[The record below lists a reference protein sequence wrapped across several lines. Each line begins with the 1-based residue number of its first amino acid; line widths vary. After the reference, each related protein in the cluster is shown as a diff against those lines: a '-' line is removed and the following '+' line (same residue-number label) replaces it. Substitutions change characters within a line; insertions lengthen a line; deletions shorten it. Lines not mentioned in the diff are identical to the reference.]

1 MSGSYN
7 YMNQTLLKILRSR
20 EDLSNYVLHFTKHRN
35 AYETLKNILE
45 DERIKDINNNGYI
58 CFSESPL
65 PSLPSMFK
73 LFKKYKDPMYAPYGI
88 GIQKDVFW
96 KMGGRPVIYGEQEEY
111 NHLTPE
117 LKWRFQILQ
126 PNNYDFSWLREW
138 RIPVAE
144 IDLSKID
151 CFIVVDTLNDVESLH
166 HLIFDLGDIEGDAQP
181 EDGMCHVK
189 YLGYFT
195 RKYKIISMEEIESIN
210 NMSKNDLEKLLQE
223 QPDEDTRYLR

>member
-1 MSGSYN
+1 
-7 YMNQTLLKILRSR
+7 MNQTLLKIFRSR
-20 EDLSNYVLHFTKHRN
+20 EDISDYVFHFTKHRN

-45 DERIKDINNNGYI
+45 EERIKDISNNGHI

-65 PSLPSMFK
+65 PLLPSMFK
-73 LFKKYKDPMYAPYGI
+73 LFQKYKDPMYAPYGI
-88 GIQKDVFW
+88 GIKKDIFW
-96 KMGGRPVIYGEQEEY
+96 KMGGRPVIYGEQDEY
-111 NHLTPE
+111 NQLTPE

-151 CFIVVDTLNDVESLH
+151 CFIVVNTLNDVDSLY
-166 HLIFDLGDIEGDAQP
+166 HLIFDLGDIEADAQP
-181 EDGMCHVK
+181 EDGMCYVE

-195 RKYKIISMEEIESIN
+195 RKYKIISMEEIENIN
-210 NMSKNDLEKLLQE
+210 NMSKNDLEKILQE
-223 QPDEDTRYLR
+223 QPDEDTHYLH